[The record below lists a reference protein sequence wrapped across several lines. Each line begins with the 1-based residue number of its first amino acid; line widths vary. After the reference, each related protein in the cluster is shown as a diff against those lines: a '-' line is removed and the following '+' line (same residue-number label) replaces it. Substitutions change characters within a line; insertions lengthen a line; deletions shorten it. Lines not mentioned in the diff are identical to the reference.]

1 MSPAHP
7 KAQRTVNSDWLVFQK
22 DARIGTFGGLHRWGG
37 FVPRSR
43 HHHLERGLT
52 SPEIFAGDI
61 ATQIVD
67 DPGSIPG
74 GLFDSGHRRKGF
86 GTGIKRPGDPEPCF
100 ADQLISGLAEASTV
114 NDGLGETPGLCGLHP
129 RLQ

>member
-1 MSPAHP
+1 MSPEYP
-7 KAQRTVNSDWLVFQK
+7 KAQGTVNSNWLVFQK

-43 HHHLERGLT
+43 HHHLERGFT

-67 DPGSIPG
+67 DPGSLP
-74 GLFDSGHRRKGF
+74 SGFLTGRHRREGF
-86 GTGIKRPGDPEPCF
+86 GAGIKGPGDPEPDL
-100 ADQLISGLAEASTV
+100 ADQLISREAQTPAAD
-114 NDGLGETPGLCGLHP
+114 DGLGEAAGLSRLHP